1 MVQIKKNYP
10 IAHLSTF
17 KIGGRARY
25 FCEVK
30 NDKELLEAIGAAK
43 KLKAPYKLVAGGS
56 NILFPDGVLS
66 CFLIKIKKLSSGP
79 AIKITGNKITADAG
93 TQLMAVIK
101 TAISHGLKGLESL
114 SGIPGTIG
122 GAIVGNAGAYGRTIC
137 EAVEKIEILANGNK
151 KRWLKNRDCR
161 FGYRHSVFKEKPW
174 IVLRLVL
181 NLKKGDSG
189 ELKKISQDI
198 LNKRLEYKGIC
209 CAGSFFK
216 NVPVKD
222 APKKSLKLIP
232 PEKITG
238 GKIPAGYLLEQVG
251 AQGLKIGKIKTAD
264 FHSNFII
271 NTGLGKACDVKK
283 LAQIL
288 KSRVKKRFGL
298 ALKEE
303 VRYF

>member
-1 MVQIKKNYP
+1 MKIKRNYP

-17 KIGGRARY
+17 KIGGRASY

-43 KLKAPYKLVAGGS
+43 KLKLPYKLIAGGS
-56 NILFPDGVLS
+56 NILFPDGVLN

-79 AIKITGNKITADAG
+79 AIKINGNKIMADAG
-93 TQLMAVIK
+93 TGLMAVVK
-101 TAISHGLKGLESL
+101 TAVSRGLRGLETL

-122 GAIVGNAGAYGRTIC
+122 GAVVGNAGAYGHSVS
-137 EAVEKIEILANGNK
+137 EVVEKVEIWDGKK
-151 KRWLKNRDCR
+151 KRWLKNKDCR
-161 FGYRHSVFKEKPW
+161 FGYRHSIFKEKPW

-181 NLKKGDSG
+181 KLKKGNSG

-198 LNKRLEYKGIC
+198 LKIRSKYKGIC

-222 APKKSLKLIP
+222 APIKSLKLIP

-238 GKIPAGYLLEQVG
+238 GKISVGYLLEQVG
-251 AQGLKIGKIKTAD
+251 AQGMKIGKIKVAD
-264 FHSNFII
+264 FHCNFII
-271 NTGLGKACDVKK
+271 NTGSGRACDVKK

-288 KSRVKKRFGL
+288 KNRVKKKFGL